1 MTKTEQYQR
10 SNTIECWC
18 NVTAWESRPKI
29 HGGSFAFKKDCGV
42 VVTCKYHQYKYS
54 FNLKQMPVAGS
65 GLPTHVC
72 GSGHASQGHTRTACV
87 RVPPHP
93 WWMAEDQLLE
103 PSANTSTF
111 RSPRKH
117 FTQNW
122 TKTSP
127 GLQSPSCVKLKAT
140 VRLRWNRTPCGARHS
155 NVGSFNVSAQRSAET
170 SNRVHDNVAQQA
182 GWKPC
187 LVTHLWTGCPFCWV
201 IKDS

>member
-42 VVTCKYHQYKYS
+42 VVTGKYYQYKYS

-122 TKTSP
+122 TKMSP
-127 GLQSPSCVKLKAT
+127 GLQLPSCVKLKAT
-140 VRLRWNRTPCGARHS
+140 VRLDGTEHLVAH
-155 NVGSFNVSAQRSAET
+155 VILMLGSFNVSGQRLAET
-170 SNRVHDNVAQQA
+170 SNRVHDNVSQQ
-182 GWKPC
+182 G
-187 LVTHLWTGCPFCWV
+187 G
-201 IKDS
+201 